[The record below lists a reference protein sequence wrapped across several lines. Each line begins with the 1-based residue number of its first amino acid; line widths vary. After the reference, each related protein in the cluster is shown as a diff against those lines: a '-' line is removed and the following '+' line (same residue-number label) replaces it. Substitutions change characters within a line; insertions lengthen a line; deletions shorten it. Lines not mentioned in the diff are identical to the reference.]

1 MRDLVGGWWGLP
13 QPTSEA
19 HRSGFAISKLRFR
32 LRLRL
37 HGVAHNTPSPMAGL
51 QRRLVAAADL
61 RRRLV
66 AVAGAYLWHEWAW
79 GVWNIFCNF
88 VSWNETNNFF

>member
-1 MRDLVGGWWGLP
+1 MRDLCGLP

-37 HGVAHNTPSPMAGL
+37 HGVAHNTPSPMA
-51 QRRLVAAADL
+51 DL

-66 AVAGAYLWHEWAW
+66 AAAVGCGGGFAAAGDGGIPMRKGGEF
-79 GVWNIFCNF
+79 GIFF
-88 VSWNETNNFF
+88 VIL